1 MSKKHVKKIGYL
13 GAGVWG
19 YCLASLLAAKGYHVL
34 SWSVEEEAVNYLQ
47 TKREH
52 PKLKG
57 YEAPAT
63 LNFTTDL
70 EKVLKDK
77 DLIVEGVTSAGVR
90 QVFQHVK
97 QVHIP
102 DCPIVLTS
110 KGIEQNTGLLL
121 TDVVTEV
128 LGVEHKGKIGVL
140 SGPSIAIEVLK
151 GLPTSVVCS
160 GFDPLVISLIHEIF
174 STPTF
179 RVYPNS
185 DINGVE
191 LGGALKNIIAI
202 ACGVSDG
209 LGFGDNTKAALM
221 TRGLHEIR
229 KLAVTKGC
237 KAETLSGLAG
247 MGDLCVTC
255 LSTFSRNYQFGRLI
269 AEGLDPEGAKKQ
281 IGMVVEGTY
290 TCLSAI
296 QLARKADLDLPII
309 ESVYK
314 IIFEGVN
321 PKEACRLLLQR
332 VTKEEYL

>member
-1 MSKKHVKKIGYL
+1 MSKESKKIGYL

-19 YCLASLLAAKGYHVL
+19 YCLASLLASKGYSVI
-34 SWSVEEEAVNYLQ
+34 SWSIEKETIRHLNE
-47 TKREH
+47 TREH

-57 YEAPAT
+57 FPAPKT
-63 LNFTTDL
+63 LTFTT
-70 EKVLKDK
+70 EIEEALKGMDMV
-77 DLIVEGVTSAGVR
+77 VEGVTSAGIR
-90 QVFQHVK
+90 QVFQTVK

-102 DCPIVLTS
+102 ECPIVLTS

-121 TDVVTEV
+121 TDVVNEV
-128 LGVEHKGKIGVL
+128 LGEEHKSKIGVL

-160 GFDPLVISLIHEIF
+160 GFDSLVIAFIHEMF

-179 RVYPNS
+179 RVYPNP

-202 ACGVSDG
+202 ACGISDG
-209 LGFGDNTKAALM
+209 LGFGDNAKAALM

-229 KLAVTKGC
+229 KLAATKGC
-237 KAETLSGLAG
+237 RPETLNGLAG

-255 LSTFSRNYQFGRLI
+255 LSKFSRNYQFGRLI
-269 AEGLDPEGAKKQ
+269 AEGMSPEDAKKK

-296 QLARKADLDLPII
+296 QLAKKATIELPIT
-309 ESVYK
+309 EAVYK
-314 IIFEGVN
+314 IIFEKFN
-321 PKEACRLLLQR
+321 PKEACKTLMQR
-332 VTKEEYL
+332 ITKEEYL